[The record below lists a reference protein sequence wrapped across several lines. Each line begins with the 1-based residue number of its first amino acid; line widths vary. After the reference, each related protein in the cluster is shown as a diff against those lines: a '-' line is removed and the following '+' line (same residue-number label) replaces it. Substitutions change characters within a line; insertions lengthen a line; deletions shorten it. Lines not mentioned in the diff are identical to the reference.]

1 MFARCLK
8 YIWIFLLLKWNSFWK
23 LPNMAVGFFFGLLM
37 HVLSSYVLFESCE
50 VLKCQFWIPLCWIC
64 LLFSYNNFENWNFM
78 HVFYDLLFCY
88 CLYGNVVCVNQ
99 KDLVLRLEMHFLGL
113 VVANAFL
120 SKIWV
125 SVFHVLPKNI
135 TLDLWFGSILVPF
148 FTLNTLLDFIN

>member
-1 MFARCLK
+1 
-8 YIWIFLLLKWNSFWK
+8 
-23 LPNMAVGFFFGLLM
+23 
-37 HVLSSYVLFESCE
+37 
-50 VLKCQFWIPLCWIC
+50 
-64 LLFSYNNFENWNFM
+64 M

-135 TLDLWFGSILVPF
+135 TLDL
-148 FTLNTLLDFIN
+148 